1 MDINVHLISID
12 IERNSKRGVEQ
23 TPLIKEVLELI
34 HNNDISANSLLELVA
49 REKTQINAKN
59 ANDEIAPRA
68 IEFDNEG
75 MNKCP
80 LNCDTIVMSKLSRQF
95 NNLHPF
101 TFKI

>member
-1 MDINVHLISID
+1 M
-12 IERNSKRGVEQ
+12 
-23 TPLIKEVLELI
+23 LELI

-75 MNKCP
+75 MN
-80 LNCDTIVMSKLSRQF
+80 
-95 NNLHPF
+95 
-101 TFKI
+101 